1 MFILKLVIP
10 ANAGIHLGPVH
21 MDSRLR
27 GNDERASKP
36 GFRMR
41 TRYKAAAS
49 IVPFSR
55 SLEATV
61 RSHLA
66 AILLLAALTRPAA
79 AQTTG
84 VNHAR
89 LANAVVNQSLKLE
102 KGERVVLFW
111 DPAGDR
117 GMAAALRTAIARA
130 GGTVAEIEASAQVAD
145 VRLDSAGRALRDSTW
160 AAIFDKAQ
168 AAIWLPTPATGVG
181 NRPFEH
187 LVESSRV
194 RGIHFHWFLPPD
206 TADIPRI
213 EAMYAAAILVPP
225 ARILARIR
233 RVERA
238 VRGATIHITAPNG
251 TDLTFEIPND
261 AWIHRNSGDAS
272 KPKTADARSVRDR
285 EEELPASVLR
295 TTDLRNA
302 RGTMVGYTTFDTRG
316 PLLKVTFDKGRA
328 TTVTSIKG
336 AEAVVTR
343 WLAATGDK
351 DIPAEFVIG
360 TNPVL
365 AAVLPSGFM
374 PYYGYGAGVVRVA
387 IGDNWESG
395 GTNRASIGEVLLFLP
410 GATVTASGVTV
421 VKNGVLALR

>member
-1 MFILKLVIP
+1 MHRLLFRLIVI
-10 ANAGIHLGPVH
+10 
-21 MDSRLR
+21 
-27 GNDERASKP
+27 
-36 GFRMR
+36 
-41 TRYKAAAS
+41 
-49 IVPFSR
+49 
-55 SLEATV
+55 SLCFAQG
-61 RSHLA
+61 A
-66 AILLLAALTRPAA
+66 D
-79 AQTTG
+79 AQTRSAG

-102 KGERVVLFW
+102 RGERVVLFW
-111 DPAGDR
+111 DPAGDH

-145 VRLDSAGRALRDSTW
+145 ARLDSAGRARRDSTW

-181 NRPFEH
+181 NKPFEH
-187 LVESSRV
+187 LVENSRV
-194 RGIHFHWFLPPD
+194 RGIHFHWFLPTD

-225 ARILARIR
+225 PRILARIR
-233 RVERA
+233 RIERA

-251 TDLTFEIPND
+251 TDLTFEIPKD
-261 AWIHRNSGDAS
+261 AWVHRNTGDAS
-272 KPKTADARSVRDR
+272 KAKTADARSIRDR
-285 EEELPASVLR
+285 EEELPASVFR
-295 TTDLRNA
+295 TTNLRNA

-316 PLLKVTFDKGRA
+316 PLLKVTFDNGRV
-328 TTVTSIKG
+328 TTVTSITG

-360 TNPVL
+360 TNPAL

-395 GTNRASIGEVLLFLP
+395 GTNRASIGEILLFLP
-410 GATVTASGVTV
+410 GATVTASGATV
-421 VKNGVLALR
+421 VNNGVLRLR